1 MTFDYEK
8 FCKRLKILRK
18 MTGYN
23 KYQMSIQSNI
33 HYQYYCNIENG
44 NRVPNF
50 KIIISIANALK
61 VDLACLLDTDDNEKN
76 ILINSIEDKLSSV
89 ADNSS
94 LLEKFNDVLLAIKNQ
109 TEVKNEG
116 L

>member
-1 MTFDYEK
+1 MTFDYEI
-8 FCKRLKILRK
+8 FCRRLKTLRK
-18 MTGYN
+18 MAGYN

-61 VDLACLLDTDDNEKN
+61 VDLAYLLDTDDDEKN
-76 ILINSIEDKLSSV
+76 ILIDKIEKTLTLASKD
-89 ADNSS
+89 SS
-94 LLEKFNDVLLAIKNQ
+94 LLEKLNDVLFAIKNQ
-109 TEVKNEG
+109 TEV
-116 L
+116 